1 MFDKLRLR
9 LTLVY
14 MLAVLALVIGAGGGA
29 YALLTYY
36 FDTSTNLALR
46 YRAASELR
54 QRGADIPPDLLV
66 AEREYAAASVKLPVT
81 PTPMKIAND
90 HDDDSS
96 DTHTNDDN
104 HASEIRYQ
112 PDQAPI
118 FALPLTS
125 DGRLVVPVNLVTAP
139 ISPDQAAVTAALTRG
154 SDERIVMNS
163 LGERVRLFTYRIDGV
178 VGPAAIQVGR
188 VLSDQDSV
196 LRDLLSGLILLTL
209 PVVVLVGGAS
219 WWMAGNSL
227 LPARQAWERQQT
239 FIANASHELRTPITL
254 VRASTE
260 VALRGLASTE
270 TNRRELLQDVL
281 QECDHM
287 STLVDE
293 LLLLSRLDAGQMKI
307 DLQLIN
313 VAELFDDVARQVG
326 RLAEQRGIALTVA
339 TGKGAIRADP
349 SRLRQVLLILLDNA
363 LRHTR
368 SGGTVTLSAEGSDAP
383 SFVDVIVADTGSG
396 IDPAHLPHLFDRFYR
411 ADSARG
417 VGGGTGLG
425 LAIAKGLIEAQHG
438 RITIASELGHGT
450 RVMVRIPAA

>member
-66 AEREYAAASVKLPVT
+66 AEREYAAASVKLPA
-81 PTPMKIAND
+81 TPMPQNNND
-90 HDDDSS
+90 EREEDPN
-96 DTHTNDDN
+96 TPHTNDT
-104 HASEIRYQ
+104 HHEGEVRYQ

-118 FALPLTS
+118 FALPVTS
-125 DGRLVVPVNLVTAP
+125 DGRLVVPVSLVTAP
-139 ISPDQAAVTAALTRG
+139 ISPDQAAVIAALTKG

-209 PVVVLVGGAS
+209 PVAVLVGGAS

-260 VALRGLASTE
+260 VALRGLAPTE
-270 TNRRELLQDVL
+270 NNRRELLQDVL

-326 RLAEQRGIALTVA
+326 RLAEQRGIALKVA
-339 TGKGAIRADP
+339 TGQGAIRADP

-368 SGGTVTLSAEGSDAP
+368 SGGTVTLSAAGSDAP